1 MFLVSSIYSK
11 KRTKARCIV
20 VKTNSFVH
28 FFEEFTD
35 WQFTFEINWLLVQC
49 DLQGSDLQLTDFL
62 DCYVFKTSKERD
74 FFKSLLQG
82 EIQNSIFLQT
92 FPFISPES
100 WNRKLLQLPY
110 NIIITTCLV
119 CERVRKKKDRSS
131 SMSYIKEKLV
141 SELSDISLAR
151 QWPHEKMFGSFM
163 FKLTFT
169 IHILITVSY
178 SNNWITFILY
188 RFGGHF

>member
-1 MFLVSSIYSK
+1 MSSVSSK
-11 KRTKARCIV
+11 KQTKTSRIV

-119 CERVRKKKDRSS
+119 CERVRKKERQ
-131 SMSYIKEKLV
+131 IFNH
-141 SELSDISLAR
+141 ELHKR
-151 QWPHEKMFGSFM
+151 KVGKW
-163 FKLTFT
+163 
-169 IHILITVSY
+169 Y
-178 SNNWITFILY
+178 
-188 RFGGHF
+188 